1 MGRLIDA
8 DHVKDFFFSETS
20 GTEDVIRDLMNTH
33 GLDYANDINEEV
45 IMAFAKDLL
54 KAVQNVIDTEPTAYD
69 PDKVVEQLEERTAF
83 LKDCTKYGNKTAE
96 KQKKSYG
103 TMMMYEVKDLVD
115 DLLEIVKEGGVDGN

>member
-1 MGRLIDA
+1 MGRLINA

-20 GTEDVIRDLMNTH
+20 GTEDVIQDLMDTH

-69 PDKVVEQLEERTAF
+69 PDKVLKQLEDYSNVNEAER
-83 LKDCTKYGNKTAE
+83 L
-96 KQKKSYG
+96 G
-103 TMMMYEVKDLVD
+103 TIPVIELD
-115 DLLEIVKEGGVDGN
+115 DAIEIVKGGGVDAQANP